1 MKRVSILV
9 LVLIVFVWAQQSR
22 PQENEESRSSKVP
35 TNFIVVDSTGKTVG
49 PVIGVSE
56 VHSAVVAFSLE
67 GKLLPVEV
75 FRTIFFRGTLFFTS
89 ADCTGQ
95 PFQDVSWSPF
105 PASMV
110 SGPGN
115 TLYTADGQ
123 VQSIVS
129 HSNANDPR
137 NCFANEPQPLS
148 DAVPL
153 KPVFNLDVFTPPFNV
168 VSSVRKDRVGEE

>member
-1 MKRVSILV
+1 MKRISFLA
-9 LVLIVFVWAQQSR
+9 LVLIVFVWAEQSR
-22 PQENEESRSSKVP
+22 PQDNEESRSTKLP
-35 TNFIVVDSTGKTVG
+35 TDFIVVDSTGKTVG
-49 PVIGVSE
+49 PVIGVGG
-56 VHSAVVAFSLE
+56 VNSAVVVFSLE
-67 GKLLPVEV
+67 GKLLPVGV
-75 FRTIFFRGTLFFTS
+75 FRTTFFHGTLFFTS
-89 ADCTGQ
+89 SDCTGQ

-115 TLYTADGQ
+115 TLYSAGGP
-123 VQSIVS
+123 VQSIVA

-168 VSSVRKDRVGEE
+168 VSKVREE